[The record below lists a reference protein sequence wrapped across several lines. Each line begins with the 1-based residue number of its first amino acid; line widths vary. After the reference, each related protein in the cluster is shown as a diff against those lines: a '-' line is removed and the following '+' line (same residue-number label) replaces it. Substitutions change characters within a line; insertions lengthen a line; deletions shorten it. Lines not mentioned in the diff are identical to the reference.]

1 MLKDDIV
8 NAPEDTA
15 KKTGYYFNPNITREE
30 FILLTM
36 EDKFNWLY
44 DMAQMGNG
52 TLYNIP
58 PAVVTGDE

>member
-8 NAPEDTA
+8 NVPEDTA
-15 KKTGYYFNPNITREE
+15 KKIGVSFNPNISREE
-30 FILLTM
+30 FILMTL

-52 TLYNIP
+52 TLFNIQ
-58 PAVVTGDE
+58 PAAVTGDD